1 MALDFIPNMSI
12 PENFEIDVRDAPGEV
27 VVDPMRRRDH
37 NRPKGLH
44 EAKKELNR
52 VAKGTGARLDRRIA
66 TFPQGEYVLLMRCHV
81 VDGRTGV
88 VSEHMR
94 IVGTGM
100 LRAAVDDHLETLL
113 TYTGEPAELVV
124 EAPVAGAADADRV
137 EARSYL
143 EMPENAVERS
153 KKLRVM
159 LQRAWVLEGHSPVTK
174 HIYNAVKKGSPGFA
188 WWHDEFPDVEFTNMA
203 VEAAD
208 VSRKI
213 FPIVATK
220 LHELLTGRLPGE
232 ETPAPEEPPAPP
244 VPREPEG
251 PFAPCLR
258 SILCTRCNR
267 HRGRCNKRGRRA
279 NAAGAHDTN
288 EMTTDSIEDIID
300 DIIED
305 PSEEDPGEEPI
316 EDPGEE
322 PVEDPVEDLDE
333 DPAEDIIEDPVEDI
347 IEDPV
352 EDRTEPLDDPHGPRD
367 VFMDFMARVQTLAH
381 EHEPFVH
388 LTRGQIAMLKA
399 YMDAGKSRVA
409 AYRAMGLG
417 VTPEYEEWARK
428 SQGVRAWRQLAVEFP
443 GCMETLVAHG
453 HVSDRYTPRAQPK
466 KPKTAKTRK
475 TQKNAFAKN
484 SASRKMRTRK
494 RNEKSSEE
502 KVRAL
507 RRAGYQVY

>member
-1 MALDFIPNMSI
+1 MEMG
-12 PENFEIDVRDAPGEV
+12 DAAGE

-37 NRPKGLH
+37 NRLKGLH

-66 TFPQGEYVLLMRCHV
+66 TFPQGEYVVLMRCHV

-113 TYTGEPAELVV
+113 AYTGEPAELVV
-124 EAPVAGAADADRV
+124 EAPSAGAADADRV
-137 EARSYL
+137 EAQSYL

-188 WWHDEFPDVEFTNMA
+188 WWRGEFPDVEFTNMA

-232 ETPAPEEPPAPP
+232 EIPVPEEPPAPP
-244 VPREPEG
+244 APREPEG
-251 PFAPCLR
+251 PFVPCLR

-279 NAAGAHDTN
+279 NAADAHDTN
-288 EMTTDSIEDIID
+288 EII
-300 DIIED
+300 I
-305 PSEEDPGEEPI
+305 
-316 EDPGEE
+316 
-322 PVEDPVEDLDE
+322 
-333 DPAEDIIEDPVEDI
+333 EDIIEDPVEEDV
-347 IEDPV
+347 EDPV
-352 EDRTEPLDDPHGPRD
+352 EDPVQDLDEEPVEDFIENPVEDPAEEPVEDLEEPVEDLDEEPVQDPLAAPRGPRD
-367 VFMDFMARVQTLAH
+367 VFMDFMARVQTLTH

-417 VTPEYEEWARK
+417 VTPEYDEWARK

-453 HVSDRYTPRAQPK
+453 HVADRYTPRAQPK
-466 KPKTAKTRK
+466 KPKAAKTRK

>member
-1 MALDFIPNMSI
+1 MSI
-12 PENFEIDVRDAPGEV
+12 PENFEMDVGDAAGE

-37 NRPKGLH
+37 NRLKGLH

-124 EAPVAGAADADRV
+124 EAPSTGAADADRV

-188 WWHDEFPDVEFTNMA
+188 WWRDEFPDIEFTNMA

-213 FPIVATK
+213 FPIVATR

-232 ETPAPEEPPAPP
+232 ETPVSEEPPAPP
-244 VPREPEG
+244 APREPEG
-251 PFAPCLR
+251 PYVPCLR
-258 SILCTRCNR
+258 STLCTRCNR

-279 NAAGAHDTN
+279 NAADAHDTN
-288 EMTTDSIEDIID
+288 E
-300 DIIED
+300 D
-305 PSEEDPGEEPI
+305 PSEDFI
-316 EDPGEE
+316 
-322 PVEDPVEDLDE
+322 EDPVEDLDE
-333 DPAEDIIEDPVEDI
+333 EPIEDPVEDPVEGLGEEPIEDPAEDPIEDLDEEPVEDI

-352 EDRTEPLDDPHGPRD
+352 EEPVEDPVVDIDEEPLTDPHGPRD
-367 VFMDFMARVQTLAH
+367 VFMDFMARVQNLAH
-381 EHEPFVH
+381 ENEPFVH

-428 SQGVRAWRQLAVEFP
+428 SQGVRVWRQLAVEFP
-443 GCMETLVAHG
+443 GCMDTLVAHG
-453 HVSDRYTPRAQPK
+453 HVADRYTPRAQPK